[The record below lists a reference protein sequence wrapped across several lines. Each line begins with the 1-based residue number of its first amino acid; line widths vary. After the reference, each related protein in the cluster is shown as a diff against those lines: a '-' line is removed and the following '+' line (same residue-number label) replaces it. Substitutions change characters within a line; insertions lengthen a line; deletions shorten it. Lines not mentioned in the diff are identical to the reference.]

1 MDNGDKPID
10 LTCSVTGLLGEL
22 DSTRTA
28 RWPLQEC
35 EAAVAVY
42 RDLEEWT
49 RARPDIKLS
58 RSSAALPWSSLL
70 AAYTFAG
77 AYNQTV
83 REFAAQCLT
92 LFVYDDIVDDE
103 YGIFDETALQDLTA
117 ACLDVSKSA
126 TIPEAR
132 TSTSSNIIPG
142 QRGSAV
148 REAGP
153 LDNVLAS
160 ARASGQLSPVEQTIS
175 CFADCM
181 GGAVRR
187 AQSAECVEIFLDVLS
202 KTLRSHLVSRDSRA
216 NDESAPTLDQHLA
229 NGSYDAGAPILL
241 LSAMMTNMPHDVDR
255 IEVDRYRSCCL
266 DLGWCVRVSND
277 IASLDD
283 DMHSGQVN
291 AVALMVKEKHVG
303 ELQAIQDLLSEV
315 RGKIAHMHR
324 VADDPSHPLS
334 QHYRWLAR
342 CADFHVDWYMT
353 RASYSFTIEDWV
365 TFGKV
370 DDHFGKAVRAAIR
383 QGNGYD
389 ERIHTA

>member
-1 MDNGDKPID
+1 MDNGNKPAD

-28 RWPLQEC
+28 RWPLQQC

-42 RDLEEWT
+42 RYLDEWT

-77 AYNQTV
+77 AFNQTV

-92 LFVYDDIVDDE
+92 LFMYDDIIDDE
-103 YGIFDETALQDLTA
+103 SGIFTETALQDLTD
-117 ACLDVSKSA
+117 ACLGVTKLSA
-126 TIPEAR
+126 VPEAR
-132 TSTSSNIIPG
+132 TPTPSNVIPD
-142 QRGSAV
+142 QRGSAKGDSG
-148 REAGP
+148 A
-153 LDNVLAS
+153 LDNDGAS
-160 ARASGQLSPVEQTIS
+160 ASATGRLSAVEQTIS

-187 AQSAECVEIFLDVLS
+187 AQSAKCAEIFVDVLA
-202 KTLRSHLVSRDSRA
+202 KTLRSHLVNRNLRA
-216 NDESAPTLDQHLA
+216 NDESTPTLDQHLA
-229 NGSYDAGAPILL
+229 NGSYAVGTPILL
-241 LSAMMTNMPHDVDR
+241 LSAMMTNTPHDIDP

-277 IASLDD
+277 IANLDD
-283 DMHSGQVN
+283 DMHAGQVN
-291 AVALMVKEKHVG
+291 TVTLLVEEQHVD
-303 ELQAIQDLLSEV
+303 ELRAIQNLLSEV

-324 VADDPSHPLS
+324 VADDPGHPLS

-353 RASYSFTIEDWV
+353 RATYSFTTEDWV
-365 TFGKV
+365 TFGQV

-389 ERIHTA
+389 ERIHTT